1 MDLTCKTSAS
11 GPASLLGNRPVPCY
25 DEAVNEQ
32 HHCDIL
38 KRAGEGD
45 SDALQCLLLQE
56 HARLRAV
63 ITRQI
68 DGTARWRLDP
78 EDILQEV
85 YLAIFRSDSRPQFE
99 HMAQF
104 TAWIES
110 VALNAARSQLR
121 YLRRH
126 KRDIAREQRISRY
139 ARSSFP
145 VLLDQLAA
153 TDSTPSRQVTRDEG
167 TAALLSSLA
176 RLTEDQRA
184 VVRLRFLEGL
194 PVTEV
199 AKRLKKKD
207 DAIHA
212 LTYRAITAL
221 RQHLG
226 SLSRF
231 LSGQ

>member
-1 MDLTCKTSAS
+1 VD
-11 GPASLLGNRPVPCY
+11 NQQQRDY
-25 DEAVNEQ
+25 
-32 HHCDIL
+32 L
-38 KRAGEGD
+38 KRASAGD
-45 SDALQCLLLQE
+45 ADALQCLILQH
-56 HARLRAV
+56 HAHLRAV
-63 ITRQI
+63 ITRQL

-78 EDILQEV
+78 DDILQEV
-85 YLAIFRSDSRPQFE
+85 YLAIFRSGSKPKFE
-99 HMAQF
+99 HVAQF
-104 TAWIES
+104 TGWIES
-110 VALNAARSQLR
+110 VALNATRSQLR
-121 YLRRH
+121 HIRRQ

-153 TDSTPSRQVTRDEG
+153 TDSTPSRQLTRDEA

-184 VVRLRFLEGL
+184 VVRLRFLEGV

-199 AKRLKKKD
+199 AQRLKMRD